1 MSSAGGNDLCRIT
14 VVGPSRR
21 VDIALPGYVS
31 FADLFPAVAR
41 YAGLDGPEVV
51 GEKGGWVLQR
61 LGQEPFSP
69 AMTPLQ
75 AGLRDGE
82 MIYLRPQRAQLPQ
95 LAFDDVADVIATG
108 LNDLPGRWAPRDIRR
123 VALGVGVAAL
133 VAGAA
138 AIARAATRPWTIM
151 EVCGGQTH
159 GIVKYGIDQVLR
171 ADGLG

>member
-1 MSSAGGNDLCRIT
+1 MSSAGGTDLCRIT

-41 YAGLDGPEVV
+41 YAGLDGPDVV

-82 MIYLRPQRAQLPQ
+82 MIYLRPHRAP
-95 LAFDDVADVIATG
+95 
-108 LNDLPGRWAPRDIRR
+108 
-123 VALGVGVAAL
+123 
-133 VAGAA
+133 AA
-138 AIARAATRPWTIM
+138 AAGVRRRRRR
-151 EVCGGQTH
+151 
-159 GIVKYGIDQVLR
+159 DR
-171 ADGLG
+171 DRR

>member
-1 MSSAGGNDLCRIT
+1 MSSAGGTDLCRIT

-41 YAGLDGPEVV
+41 YAGLDGPDAV
-51 GEKGGWVLQR
+51 GETGGWVLQR

-82 MIYLRPQRAQLPQ
+82 MIYLRPHRSQLPQ
-95 LAFDDVADVIATG
+95 LAFDDVADVIATA
-108 LNDLPGRWAPRDIRR
+108 LHPGKTAELSFFAMAPVARMTPPRTSSDSSGR
-123 VALGVGVAAL
+123 VTPTASSGPKNHTSRASSSIDALRKASAAGSCSKC
-133 VAGAA
+133 V
-138 AIARAATRPWTIM
+138 
-151 EVCGGQTH
+151 
-159 GIVKYGIDQVLR
+159 
-171 ADGLG
+171 